1 MKILKESKDENSL
14 SILPENS
21 DDLYIIYNTIFINN
35 IIEAKTSRKIKETG
49 DRINLWVKLKVIDT
63 QFRGFG
69 EIIRVRGIILEAS
82 DETVSLGSHHSIN
95 LELLKEVKIIKPN
108 GWNLSELKRLKNSNF
123 TNANGLIIIIIDD
136 EEMLAVQVGEHATK
150 KLLEL
155 KPSITRKGS
164 DPEGN
169 HNETKK
175 YFNEV
180 AGFMRDLKQDNLAK
194 YWIIGG
200 PGFIKENFGE
210 FLKENYNE
218 FIKNLKIVD
227 TLNTGMKGVKEVLL
241 NKVPENF
248 KVGISAKKQSE
259 LMSMFMERLGRNKDN
274 IAYGSDL
281 EELANMGSVK
291 YLLVLDKELHKLP
304 EHRGKIERI
313 MSIVEKMGGN
323 SVLMSSQYD
332 EERTN
337 ILEGFGGIIA
347 ILRYEIK
354 K

>member
-1 MKILKESKDENSL
+1 MKIIKENKDENSV

-21 DDLYIIYNTIFINN
+21 DDLYLMYNTLFIDN

-49 DRINLWVKLKVIDT
+49 DRINIWVKLKVIDT
-63 QFRGFG
+63 QFHGFG

-82 DETVSLGSHHSIN
+82 DETVSLGTHHSIN

-108 GWNLSELKRLKNSNF
+108 GWKLSELKRLKNSKLS
-123 TNANGLIIIIIDD
+123 NANGLIIIIIDD
-136 EEMLAVQVGEHATK
+136 METLVVQIGEHATK

-169 HNETKK
+169 RSETKK

-180 AGFMRDLKQDNLAK
+180 AGFMRELKQDNLAK

-200 PGFIKENFGE
+200 PGFVKENFGD

-218 FIKNLKIVD
+218 LITNLKIVD
-227 TLNTGMKGVKEVLL
+227 TLNSGMSGVKEVLL

-248 KVGISAKKQSE
+248 KVGMSAKKQAE
-259 LMSMFMERLGRNKDN
+259 LMGMFMERLGRNLDN
-274 IAYGSDL
+274 IAYGNNMED
-281 EELANMGSVK
+281 LANMGAVK

-304 EHRGKIERI
+304 EHRRKIERM
-313 MSIVEKMGGN
+313 MSIVDKMGGN
-323 SVLMSSQYD
+323 SILMSSQYD

-337 ILEGFGGIIA
+337 ILEGFGGVIA